1 MSFDWTFPFGS
12 YKGKTLEQVYKI
24 DPQYL
29 VWARDEI
36 KDRSVNDAVS
46 YFLQKKNWEI
56 ADRAKQAKE
65 KLCNKPT

>member
-1 MSFDWTFPFGS
+1 MSYDWTFPFGS
-12 YKGKTLEQVYKI
+12 YKGKTLEQVYKT

-36 KDRSVNDAVS
+36 KDRDVSDAVS
-46 YFLQKKNWEI
+46 YFLQKKNREI

-65 KLCNKPT
+65 RLGK